1 MWVYIQKAI
10 SHEARFSLLLYPL
23 VFVEEFQRI
32 FFQIAMKLAEIEF
45 VIFPVNL
52 LAERPESDVY
62 FLIFDVDVLME
73 IKDIFNTNHHGWY

>member
-1 MWVYIQKAI
+1 MWVYIQKPI
-10 SHEARFSLLLYPL
+10 SQETRFSLLYPL

-52 LAERPESDVY
+52 LAERLESAVY